1 MIRLLFLVLVGAIIV
16 CGALCWVFL
25 FWCCSWCFFSC
36 TDPENIVRGGPTLI
50 MFLVDDNGL
59 TSTQQLN
66 AITMVFRWL
75 ADSGQTLNAGLVAL

>member
-1 MIRLLFLVLVGAIIV
+1 MWGFVLGLSFLVLFLV
-16 CGALCWVFL
+16 
-25 FWCCSWCFFSC
+25 FFSC